1 MKQMSKKDTERIASH
16 LKIVG
21 DIISKYEDK
30 YSDIEFNLSAKCWY
44 EDMVNVAGSV
54 ERVFNNSIN
63 Q

>member
-21 DIISKYEDK
+21 DIISKYED
-30 YSDIEFNLSAKCWY
+30 
-44 EDMVNVAGSV
+44 MVNVAGSV